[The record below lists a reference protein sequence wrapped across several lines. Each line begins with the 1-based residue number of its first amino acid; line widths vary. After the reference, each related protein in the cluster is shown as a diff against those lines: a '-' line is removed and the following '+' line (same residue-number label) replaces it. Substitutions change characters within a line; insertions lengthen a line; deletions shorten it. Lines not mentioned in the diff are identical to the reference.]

1 MSDGLKSYG
10 EDLNSKEIS
19 SFLEYAMKQNDVLAS
34 KGKRGTPI
42 CIWGKHGIGKTEMVI
57 QFAKENNWPYVY
69 CAPAQFEE
77 MGDLHGIPEIFDP
90 TPDSPN
96 SGDEYTV
103 YRPPAWLRDAIDNID
118 KNKPGILILDD
129 FNRAGKRILQGCMQ
143 LLQMYALY
151 SWSLPPKWQI
161 VLTANPEGG
170 EYTVTEMDDAMIT
183 RMMHVTMVFNAK
195 TWAEWAQS
203 DGLDSRG
210 IDFVLTYP
218 EVVTGMRT
226 TARSLTQFLRQV
238 EPLKDLDD
246 ETQLMNLRII
256 GNGTLESE
264 TVNSFIHFCRH
275 IQATLI
281 QPEEILDGNFS
292 KDIKPRL
299 KKLISGD
306 GQGKRVDRLKT
317 ICTRLQL
324 YLLQESYTVKPK
336 HKENLNEFFMFEEM
350 DSSLRFSVHRAIAN
364 ATNRPELRNLLKD
377 RKTAEDILNKL

>member
-10 EDLNSKEIS
+10 EELNSKEIT
-19 SFLEYAMKQNDVLAS
+19 SFLDYAMKQNDALAA
-34 KGKRGTPI
+34 KGKRGTPV

-57 QFAKENNWPYVY
+57 QFAKKNNWPYVY

-90 TPDSPN
+90 SPDDPN

-118 KNKPGILILDD
+118 KSKPGILILDD

-183 RMMHVTMVFNAK
+183 RMMHVTMTFNAK

-203 DGLDSRG
+203 DGIDARG

-226 TARSLTQFLRQV
+226 TARSITQFLRQV
-238 EPLKDLDD
+238 EPLKNLDD
-246 ETQLMNLRII
+246 DVQLMNVRII

-264 TVNSFIHFCRH
+264 TVNAFIHFCRN

-281 QPEEILDGNFS
+281 QL
-292 KDIKPRL
+292 
-299 KKLISGD
+299 
-306 GQGKRVDRLKT
+306 
-317 ICTRLQL
+317 C
-324 YLLQESYTVKPK
+324 QE
-336 HKENLNEFFMFEEM
+336 
-350 DSSLRFSVHRAIAN
+350 
-364 ATNRPELRNLLKD
+364 
-377 RKTAEDILNKL
+377 